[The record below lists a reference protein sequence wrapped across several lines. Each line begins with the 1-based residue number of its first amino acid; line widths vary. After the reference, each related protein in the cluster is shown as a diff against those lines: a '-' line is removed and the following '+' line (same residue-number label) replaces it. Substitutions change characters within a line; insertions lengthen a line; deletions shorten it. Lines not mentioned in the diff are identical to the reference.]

1 MAERARVGGRGMA
14 GKALVCAMTAL
25 ALTACATTKYT
36 ITPVDTG
43 AAQLSYYNGRPT
55 ADLELRNGAVR
66 VTPLGVEVNGRISF
80 AVAGYNK
87 LDMPSDF
94 GPGNFTARVGGAW
107 VPVYSYEDLEREAES
122 AATWAAVAV
131 ALAGVATAVAATNN
145 AYTSVDTTV
154 YTPRG
159 PRLARTTWYDPAAA
173 AAGTAAATA
182 LAAGGIY
189 LIDRQLHA
197 TLDRLGNTIL
207 QTTTVGPQESWGGQI
222 VVGKARGRA
231 PYEVDVV
238 AHWNDEDYVFRFRV
252 ERRR

>member
-1 MAERARVGGRGMA
+1 CALPICLPPRLPADVLAVWPPNGAIRGPFQAARTGNRVPMAERARVGGRGMA

-107 VPVYSYEDLEREAES
+107 VPVYSYEDLEREAGP
-122 AATWAAVAV
+122 AATGGAGAVAWGR
-131 ALAGVATAVAATNN
+131 LQHAGHAFGLRARELHRAGGRGLGAGLFV
-145 AYTSVDTTV
+145 
-154 YTPRG
+154 RG
-159 PRLARTTWYDPAAA
+159 P
-173 AAGTAAATA
+173 G
-182 LAAGGIY
+182 AGGGVGDDLGGGRRGPGRGGHGGGGHQQRLY
-189 LIDRQLHA
+189 QRGHHGLHA
-197 TLDRLGNTIL
+197 
-207 QTTTVGPQESWGGQI
+207 
-222 VVGKARGRA
+222 ARSA
-231 PYEVDVV
+231 PGT
-238 AHWNDEDYVFRFRV
+238 H
-252 ERRR
+252 